1 MQDDK
6 VYYPQVI
13 ADEPFPQTALI
24 DVLSP
29 STGAGSNQTY
39 TPQSIAEQSMP
50 TKRVATELLSTALDT
65 NKRKILQEFEFTQ
78 SGALQIGKFEQGV
91 SGDLRLTPNGIAGR
105 DLAGLITFAINALTG
120 DATFKGSVQA
130 GSIIT
135 GAVAVGDSNILIDGD
150 TRRMI
155 FYDDNGIPVIVIGN
169 A

>member
-1 MQDDK
+1 MDEK

-13 ADEPFPQTALI
+13 ADQPFPQTALF
-24 DVLSP
+24 DVTSPSSGSGANQLFSP
-29 STGAGSNQTY
+29 STVSD
-39 TPQSIAEQSMP
+39 QSMP

-78 SGALQIGKFEQGV
+78 SGSLQIGKFEQGV
-91 SGDLRLTPNGIAGR
+91 SGDLRLTPNGITGR

-120 DATFKGSVQA
+120 DAIFKGSIQA
-130 GSIIT
+130 QSVIT
-135 GAVAVGDSNILIDGD
+135 GAVSVGDSNILIDGD
-150 TRRMI
+150 SRRMI